1 MADNLYRKIYSL
13 LNDAGFYS
21 KPKQSRGN
29 HEIMTNGVYS
39 VSVPRNVKSRRTAN
53 RILKDAGL
61 PKQF

>member
-29 HEIMTNGVYS
+29 HEIMTLG
-39 VSVPRNVKSRRTAN
+39 
-53 RILKDAGL
+53 
-61 PKQF
+61 